1 MEDNAKLERSS
12 IAVIL
17 NGKRRDV
24 ASDQTIAGLLD
35 DLDLRERL
43 VVVERNGSIVNRADF
58 ATTSVEVGDV
68 LEVVHFVGGG

>member
-1 MEDNAKLERSS
+1 MEEITVPEQSR
-12 IAVIL
+12 IAVTL
-17 NGKRRDV
+17 NGKQRDV
-24 ASDQTIAGLLD
+24 APSETIAGLLD

-58 ATTSVEVGDV
+58 ATTSLEVGDV

>member
-58 ATTSVEVGDV
+58 ATTSLAAGDV

>member
-1 MEDNAKLERSS
+1 LEEITVPEQSR
-12 IAVIL
+12 IAVTL
-17 NGKRRDV
+17 NGKQRDV
-24 ASDQTIAGLLD
+24 APSETIAGLLD

-58 ATTSVEVGDV
+58 ATTSLAAGDV

>member
-1 MEDNAKLERSS
+1 M
-12 IAVIL
+12 IAVTL
-17 NGKRRDV
+17 NGKRARRG
-24 ASDQTIAGLLD
+24 SEQTIAGLLD

-58 ATTSVEVGDV
+58 ATTSLAAGDV

>member
-58 ATTSVEVGDV
+58 ATTSLEVGDV

>member
-1 MEDNAKLERSS
+1 LEDKAKQEPSS

-58 ATTSVEVGDV
+58 ATTSLEVGDV

>member
-1 MEDNAKLERSS
+1 MEE
-12 IAVIL
+12 IAVPDQSTIAVTL

-24 ASDQTIAGLLD
+24 APGQTIIGLLD

-58 ATTSVEVGDV
+58 PTTSLETGDV
-68 LEVVHFVGGG
+68 LEIVHFVGGG